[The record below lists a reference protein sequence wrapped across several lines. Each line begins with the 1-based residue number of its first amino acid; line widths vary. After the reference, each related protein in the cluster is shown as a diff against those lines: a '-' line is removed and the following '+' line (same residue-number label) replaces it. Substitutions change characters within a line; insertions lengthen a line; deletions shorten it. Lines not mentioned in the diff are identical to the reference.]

1 MFDEFLKSE
10 AASGV
15 LLMAMTV
22 LALLLAN
29 SPLAAAYFGI
39 LHAYAGGLSIL
50 HWINDGLMALFFLLV
65 GLEIKREL
73 TGGELSS
80 WSLRALPGLAAL
92 GGMVAP
98 AAFYIAINRHAPEV
112 LHGWAIPTATD
123 IAFSLGVLALLGSR
137 APTSLKIFLTAL
149 AIIDDLFAVLI
160 IALFY
165 GNGLSW
171 MFLGLAAATAAVLML
186 LSRLRVAALW
196 PYLLLGAALWFF
208 VLKSGI
214 HATIAG
220 VILAFVMPRQGQ
232 GASPSARLEHGL
244 HKWVAFGI
252 VPLFAFANAG
262 VALAG
267 MGLGTLLQP
276 ITLGVMAGLFLGKQA
291 GVLGAVWLGVRFGL
305 GRLPPNTSWLSLYGV
320 SLLCGIGFTISLFIS
335 ALAFAGAGAQDAA
348 KLGVLVGSL
357 VSGVTGWLVLRVAA
371 ARQARIA

>member
-15 LLMAMTV
+15 LLLAMTA
-22 LALLLAN
+22 LALVLAN
-29 SPLAAAYFGI
+29 SPLGSAYFGF

-73 TGGELSS
+73 TGGELST
-80 WSLRALPGLAAL
+80 WSRRALPGLAAL
-92 GGMVAP
+92 GGMIAP
-98 AAFYIAINRHAPEV
+98 AAFYLAFTRNAPEV

-165 GNGLSW
+165 GNGLSL
-171 MFLGLAAATAAVLML
+171 MFLGLAALTAAVLAL
-186 LSRLRVAALW
+186 LSWRRVNTLW
-196 PYLLLGAALWFF
+196 PYLLLGAVLWFF

-220 VILAFVMPRQGQ
+220 VILAFVMPKQGQ
-232 GASPSARLEHGL
+232 ESSPSSRLEHGL

-267 MGLGTLLQP
+267 MGLDTLLQP

-291 GVLGAVWLGVRFGL
+291 GVLGAVWLGVRLGL
-305 GRLPPNTSWLSLYGV
+305 GKLPPNTSWLSLYGV
-320 SLLCGIGFTISLFIS
+320 ALLCGIGFTISLFIS
-335 ALAFAGAGAQDAA
+335 ALAFPGSDAQDAA

-357 VSGVTGWLVLRVAA
+357 VSGLGGWLVLSMA
-371 ARQARIA
+371 ARRPA

>member
-1 MFDEFLKSE
+1 MFDEFIKSE
-10 AASGV
+10 AAGGM
-15 LLMAMTV
+15 LLLAMTA
-22 LALLLAN
+22 LALVLAN
-29 SPLAAAYFGI
+29 SPFGPAYFGT
-39 LHAYAGGLSIL
+39 LHATAGGLSIL

-80 WSLRALPGLAAL
+80 WSRRALPGLAAL
-92 GGMVAP
+92 GGMIVP
-98 AAFYIAINRHAPEV
+98 AAFYIAINRHAPDV

-137 APTSLKIFLTAL
+137 APASLKIFLTAL

-165 GNGLSW
+165 GNGLSLP
-171 MFLGLAAATAAVLML
+171 FLGLAALIAAALAL
-186 LSRLRVAALW
+186 LSRRGVNALW
-196 PYLLLGAALWFF
+196 PYLLLGAALWFCI
-208 VLKSGI
+208 LKSGI

-220 VILAFVMPRQGQ
+220 VILAFVMPKQTGE
-232 GASPSARLEHGL
+232 ASPSARLEHGL

-262 VALAG
+262 VALRG
-267 MGLGTLLQP
+267 MGLETLAQP
-276 ITLGVMAGLFLGKQA
+276 ITLGVMAGLFLGKQV
-291 GVLGAVWLGVRFGL
+291 GVLGAVWLGVRCGL
-305 GRLPPNTSWLSLYGV
+305 GKLPPNTSWLSLYGV

-335 ALAFAGAGAQDAA
+335 ALAFPGAGAQDAA

-357 VSGVTGWLVLRVAA
+357 VSGVGGWLVLGVAA
-371 ARQARIA
+371 RRKA